1 MVFFTILATLDS
13 LFLLAAMSGLVG
25 SSCFILKAIADLEYD
40 IINSMDFLKS
50 VKQWQ
55 MIENGFMLMN
65 VIAVLPFLFN
75 WWMCPPQLFFM
86 VLKFLRYLVG
96 MAKFDET
103 KVFDK
108 VYMTKHRKV
117 AISSLFFYL
126 ISWFFYFARAV
137 TAVMDIHI
145 HGISPYD

>member
-13 LFLLAAMSGLVG
+13 LFLLGAMSGLVAA
-25 SSCFILKAIADLEYD
+25 SCFILKALADLEYD
-40 IINSMDFLKS
+40 IINSMDFQKS

-55 MIENGFMLMN
+55 MIEGGFLLLN
-65 VIAVLPFLFN
+65 ALAVAPFLFN
-75 WWMCPPQLFFM
+75 WWMCPPQGIFM
-86 VLKFLRYLVG
+86 LLKLLRYVVG
-96 MAKFDET
+96 GTKFDDA

-108 VYMTKHRKV
+108 VYMAKHRKV